1 MDVHAV
7 DANGRRDDRCSE
19 EGRRGARGAARRGE
33 VPRISPWVLKIFA
46 GYIRR
51 YTARHFHAVRLS
63 RAGRPPALSDAPLI
77 VVLNHPSWWDP
88 LVCLLLARQFFPER
102 SHFAPIEAD
111 ALARYRVFARLGFFG
126 IEAGTRRGAATFLDV
141 GRAVL
146 GQPRACLWV
155 TAEGRFTDPRQRP
168 VRLKPGVGHLARS
181 LEAGAVLPLA
191 LEYPFWEE
199 RCPEALA
206 RFGEVVW
213 VETGKARRA
222 PAWTELLEQRLGAA
236 VDGLAAEACRRDRE
250 AFEVLLRGR
259 AGIGGVYDLWR
270 RLRARLHGEQF
281 RREHGVADP

>member
-1 MDVHAV
+1 
-7 DANGRRDDRCSE
+7 
-19 EGRRGARGAARRGE
+19 
-33 VPRISPWVLKIFA
+33 VPRISPWILKFFA
-46 GYIRR
+46 SYAQH
-51 YTARHFHAVRLS
+51 YMARHFHAIRLS

-88 LVCLLLARQFFPER
+88 LVALLLARRFFPER

-126 IEAGTRRGAATFLDV
+126 IETGTRRGAATFLDV
-141 GRAVL
+141 GRAIL
-146 GQPRACLWV
+146 RQPRATLWI
-155 TAEGRFTDPRQRP
+155 TAEGRFADPRQRP
-168 VRLKPGVGHLARS
+168 VRLKPGIGYLARS
-181 LEAGAVLPLA
+181 MEAGAVLPLA

-206 RFGEVVW
+206 HFGDVVW
-213 VETGKARRA
+213 VETGQARSVS
-222 PAWTELLEQRLGAA
+222 AWTELLGQRLAA
-236 VDGLAAEACRRDRE
+236 ALDGLAAASWRRERE

-281 RREHGVADP
+281 RPEHGVADQ

>member
-1 MDVHAV
+1 MGIRAV
-7 DANGRRDDRCSE
+7 NVNGRRD
-19 EGRRGARGAARRGE
+19 GGRGARGGARAGD
-33 VPRISPWVLKIFA
+33 VPRISPWIVKRFA
-46 GYIRR
+46 TYARH

-88 LVCLLLARQFFPER
+88 LVCLLLAHRCFPER

-126 IEAGTRRGAATFLDV
+126 IEAGTRRGAATFLAV
-141 GRAVL
+141 GRAIL
-146 GQPRACLWV
+146 SYPHATLWV

-168 VRLKPGVGHLARS
+168 VRLKSGIGHLAS
-181 LEAGAVLPLA
+181 GMEAGAVLPLA

-206 RFGEVVW
+206 RFGEVVR
-213 VETGKARRA
+213 VETGRARSA
-222 PAWTELLEQRLGAA
+222 SAWTELLEQRLGAA
-236 VDGLAAEACRRDRE
+236 LDGLAAEACRRERE

-270 RLRARLHGEQF
+270 RLQARLRGEQF
-281 RREHGVADP
+281 RREHGAADR